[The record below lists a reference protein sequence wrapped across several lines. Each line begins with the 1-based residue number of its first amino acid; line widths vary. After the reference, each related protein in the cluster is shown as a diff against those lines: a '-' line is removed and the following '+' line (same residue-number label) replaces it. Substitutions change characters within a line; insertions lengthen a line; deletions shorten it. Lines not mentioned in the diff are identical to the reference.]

1 MENNS
6 IWGLLIY
13 CFFKINPNDACFS
26 ASFSMVFV
34 GRTMLLF
41 SHMGPL
47 NFLTEPNMQHTW
59 GEKIQEKNKMSLSL
73 IFIYVFA
80 SKEC

>member
-1 MENNS
+1 MM
-6 IWGLLIY
+6 L
-13 CFFKINPNDACFS
+13 AS

-34 GRTMLLF
+34 GCTMLHF
-41 SHMGPL
+41 SCMGLL

-73 IFIYVFA
+73 VFIYVFV
-80 SKEC
+80 SEEC